1 MFYYER
7 YIGFY
12 GAASGQVIN
21 FSKPGVF
28 FSANVPFHQ
37 TAALSELLGVSSP
50 LNTGK
55 YLGLPSLIG
64 RNKRSL
70 FHHIKERLWKRIQ
83 SWNGKFLSITGREV
97 LLKSILQ
104 SVSTYHMSAFLLPQ
118 SLLEQLQRT
127 LNSIWWGS
135 IQYGKKQFTGSIGQH
150 FELTSTWVVWV
161 LEI

>member
-1 MFYYER
+1 MISKAGQER
-7 YIGFY
+7 QIHGCRISKLAPSISHILFVDDGFFFLFFKATEMECSTMKDILGFY
-12 GAASGQVIN
+12 GAVSGQVIN

-37 TAALSELLGVSSP
+37 KAALSQLLGVSSP

-97 LLKSILQ
+97 L
-104 SVSTYHMSAFLLPQ
+104 
-118 SLLEQLQRT
+118 
-127 LNSIWWGS
+127 
-135 IQYGKKQFTGSIGQH
+135 
-150 FELTSTWVVWV
+150 
-161 LEI
+161 EI